1 MTANEIP
8 RPVQKRIMVVDDHPM
23 TRNGIADWIR
33 REQDLSVCAEA
44 QNAEQALDAVS
55 KSKPDLVLT
64 DITLPGKSGLELIKD
79 LRAMQPDLPVL
90 VVSMHDECLYAE
102 RVLRAG
108 ARGYIMKHESGDDI
122 IRAIRRVL
130 SGKLH
135 VSEQMSARILEG
147 VSGRQPATQYACN
160 DTRHLKNFLTEDRD
174 LKRSCHGAPAMT
186 LMMGYA
192 PRTTRLWAFGRIFRR
207 EFGDRSVAGQRYGE
221 HMAQAACK
229 PCAPRWSYYA
239 DWPCS
244 LLYGRI
250 SRLLLAALPATC
262 SPHGNSHAH
271 K

>member
-1 MTANEIP
+1 
-8 RPVQKRIMVVDDHPM
+8 MVVDDHPM

-122 IRAIRRVL
+122 MRAIRRVL
-130 SGKLH
+130 AES
-135 VSEQMSARILEG
+135 STSA
-147 VSGRQPATQYACN
+147 SKCRQG
-160 DTRHLKNFLTEDRD
+160 F
-174 LKRSCHGAPAMT
+174 
-186 LMMGYA
+186 
-192 PRTTRLWAFGRIFRR
+192 WR
-207 EFGDRSVAGQRYGE
+207 EFPAGNRRPNTQSSSTLPTVNS
-221 HMAQAACK
+221 K
-229 PCAPRWSYYA
+229 
-239 DWPCS
+239 CS
-244 LLYGRI
+244 
-250 SRLLLAALPATC
+250 S
-262 SPHGNSHAH
+262 
-271 K
+271 